1 MMLRVRFAPSPTG
14 FLHVGSA
21 RTFIFNWLYA
31 RHNGGTMVLR
41 VDDTDVE
48 RNTKESLKS
57 IFDGLR
63 WLDLP
68 WDEQYRQSERLDLH
82 RQMAQAILAKGLA
95 YRDFAPAHE
104 GESPRSVVGGAWLYH
119 PEAREMSSEE
129 SDRRA
134 AAGEPF
140 ALRFR
145 VPREPEQIIRFT
157 DAVYGDQAKSTAD
170 IEDFAL
176 LRSDGM
182 PTYHMASCADDAD
195 LRISHIIR
203 GQDHLTNTF
212 KHVLIFDALGI
223 ALPQFA
229 HLPLLIAPDGTKLS
243 KRKHG
248 PVVSVTTYRDAGFL
262 PEAFVNFLC
271 LLGWSPKQDREFLT
285 RQELID
291 LFSLEGIN
299 RANAVVNFKE
309 SALLAEAY
317 SQEGHVGEG
326 HVGEGHGFSRAE
338 SGPSPSHPEG
348 ALAPEESREGHV
360 GEGHGFSRAES
371 APSASH
377 PEGALAPEEA
387 VAPPLSR
394 AGEPAL
400 SAVEGTGQGGGVPN
414 PEDMFDPK
422 ALWLNA
428 EHIRA
433 LPVEDLCRRLLPVV
447 RKAGFDVSPDYML
460 RITPLVRE
468 RIRLLNDVLTVAD
481 FFFLDQLP
489 PYDPNELIP
498 QKGDR
503 EMALKAL
510 KKAREVLTAIPASD
524 FKHATLDAALRA
536 AAKELGLKAGQMFQP
551 IRVAVC
557 GRKNAPPLFETLEVL
572 GKEKTLARI
581 EQAIGNWRLPIP
593 R

>member
-1 MMLRVRFAPSPTG
+1 MLRVRFAPSPTG

-21 RTFIFNWLYA
+21 RTFILNWLYA
-31 RHNGGTMVLR
+31 RHNQGTMILR

-48 RNTKESLKS
+48 RNTEASLTS
-57 IFDGLR
+57 IFEGLR

-68 WDEQYRQSERLDLH
+68 WDEEYRQSERLALH
-82 RQMAQAILAKGLA
+82 RQMAEAIFAKGMA
-95 YRDFAPAHE
+95 YRDFTPAHAGDSPKTIE
-104 GESPRSVVGGAWLYH
+104 GGSPFSSPGLAAKGGGNAWLFN
-119 PEAREMSSEE
+119 PGAREISREE

-145 VPREPEQIIRFT
+145 VPREPERIIRFD
-157 DAVYGDQAKSTAD
+157 DAVYGEQAKSTAD

-212 KHVLIFDALGI
+212 KHVLIFEAAG
-223 ALPQFA
+223 AAVPQFA
-229 HLPLLIAPDGTKLS
+229 HLPLLMAPDGTKLS

-271 LLGWSPKQDREFLT
+271 LLGWSPKNDREMLT

-309 SALLAEAY
+309 YAAT
-317 SQEGHVGEG
+317 
-326 HVGEGHGFSRAE
+326 
-338 SGPSPSHPEG
+338 
-348 ALAPEESREGHV
+348 PEE
-360 GEGHGFSRAES
+360 
-371 APSASH
+371 
-377 PEGALAPEEA
+377 
-387 VAPPLSR
+387 
-394 AGEPAL
+394 
-400 SAVEGTGQGGGVPN
+400 
-414 PEDMFDPK
+414 MFDPK
-422 ALWLNA
+422 AIWLNA

-433 LPVEDLCRRLLPVV
+433 LPADALAERLLMVV
-447 RKAGFDVSPDYML
+447 QTAGFQVDICRMQ

-468 RIRLLNDVLTVAD
+468 RIKLLRDVLTVAD
-481 FFFLDQLP
+481 FFFVEQLP
-489 PYDPNELIP
+489 PYDPAELVP
-498 QKGDR
+498 QKGDAA
-503 EMALKAL
+503 MALKAL
-510 KKAREVLTAIPASD
+510 KKAREVLA
-524 FKHATLDAALRA
+524 ATEFNHDPLDAALRA
-536 AAKELGLKAGQMFQP
+536 AAQELGLKAGQMFQP

-572 GKEKTLARI
+572 GKEKTLARV
-581 EQAIGNWRLPIP
+581 EQAIGKLGV
-593 R
+593 